1 MLYRKRLANTPSL
14 SAYLSSDLP
23 DFSQATVL
31 VVGDIMLDRY
41 WFGDT
46 QRISPEAP
54 VPVVKINDIE
64 DRPGGAANVALNMAK
79 LGCQVHLL
87 GYTGD
92 DDHAQQ
98 LAQCLQSAGVAEE
111 SPTLHTAFIKH
122 PDKPTITKLRVM
134 SRNQQQIRLDFEQ
147 NFADIDHQPL
157 LDAFQAYLTKVD
169 LIVLSDYRKG
179 TLHQAKTL
187 IALAKAQHKPII
199 VDPKS
204 RDFADYTGADLITP
218 NLKEMQAAVG
228 TWSDES
234 ELIQQARVQ
243 MNQHK
248 LDNML
253 ITRSEQGMTL
263 VPSTQ
268 EPIYLPTE
276 AREVYDVTGAGD
288 TVIAVLAAAW
298 ASGASLTQATLLANT
313 AAGIVVGKMGTASV
327 TCDELLE
334 HLAPCQTTST
344 PLDNEDVLVQQVADA
359 QAKGETVVM
368 TNGCFDLLHA
378 GHVSYLNEARALG
391 DRLIVAVNTDDS
403 VRRLKGDTRP
413 INTVENRMT
422 VLAALGAVDWV
433 IAFSE
438 DTPERLICK
447 IKPDLLVKG
456 GDNDP
461 QHIPGNQC
469 VWENGGDVKVLSFKN
484 DVSTTQT
491 IARIQRRRKES
502 S

>member
-1 MLYRKRLANTPSL
+1 MSHRNRLINNKPLPSQ
-14 SAYLSSDLP
+14 LP

-41 WFGDT
+41 WLGDT

-79 LGCQVHLL
+79 LGCHVHLL

-92 DDHAQQ
+92 DEHAQQ
-98 LAQCLQSAGVAEE
+98 LEQLLQSH
-111 SPTLHTAFIKH
+111 LHTEFIKLKQ
-122 PDKPTITKLRVM
+122 KPTITKLRVM

-147 NFADIDHQPL
+147 SFNDIDHQTL
-157 LDAFQAYLTKVD
+157 FDAFQAYLPNID
-169 LIVLSDYRKG
+169 LIILSDYRKG
-179 TLHQAKTL
+179 TLQQAKTL
-187 IALAKAQHKPII
+187 IERAKAHNKPII

-204 RDFADYTGADLITP
+204 HHFADYTGADLITP

-228 TWSDES
+228 QWSDEAD
-234 ELIQQARVQ
+234 LIHKARQQ
-243 MNQHK
+243 MNDHQ
-248 LDNML
+248 LDNIL

-263 VPSTQ
+263 VQTAQ
-268 EPIYLPTE
+268 EPVYLPTE

-298 ASGASLTQATLLANT
+298 ASGSTLTQAMTFANT

-327 TCDELLE
+327 TREELIE
-334 HLAPCQTTST
+334 YLAPCQTLSEHIN
-344 PLDNEDVLVQQVADA
+344 DEDHLLQLVEAA

-378 GHVSYLNEARALG
+378 GHVSYLHEARALG

-422 VLAALGAVDWV
+422 VLAALASVDWV
-433 IAFSE
+433 IAFSD

-447 IKPDLLVKG
+447 IKPDILVKG

-461 QHIPGNQC
+461 QRIPGNHC
-469 VWENGGDVKVLSFKN
+469 VWDNGGEVKVLSFKN
-484 DVSTTQT
+484 DVSTTKT
-491 IARIQRRRKES
+491 IARIQSRRKES
-502 S
+502 SSH

>member
-41 WFGDT
+41 WLGDT

-54 VPVVKINDIE
+54 VPVVKINESE

-79 LGCQVHLL
+79 LGCHVHLL
-87 GYTGD
+87 GYTGE

-98 LAQCLQSAGVAEE
+98 LEQCLQNDE
-111 SPTLHTAFIKH
+111 STPLQVTFIKH
-122 PDKPTITKLRVM
+122 PQKPTITKLRVM

-147 NFADIDHQPL
+147 NFADMDHQPL
-157 LDAFQAYLTKVD
+157 LEAFQTDLAKVD
-169 LIVLSDYRKG
+169 LVVLSDYRKG
-179 TLHQAKTL
+179 TLHQANQL
-187 IALAKAQHKPII
+187 IALAKAQNKPIM

-228 TWSDES
+228 TWADETA
-234 ELIQQARVQ
+234 LIQKTRTT
-243 MNQHK
+243 MNQHQI
-248 LDNML
+248 DNIL

-263 VPSTQ
+263 VSNTQ
-268 EPIYLPTE
+268 EPVYLPTE

-288 TVIAVLAAAW
+288 TVIALLAAAW
-298 ASGASLTQATLLANT
+298 ASGASLTQATMLANI

-327 TCDELLE
+327 TCEELLE
-334 HLAPCQTTST
+334 QLAPCQTTAI
-344 PLDNEDVLVQQVADA
+344 PLDNEDALLQQVEHAK
-359 QAKGETVVM
+359 AKGETIVM

-378 GHVSYLNEARALG
+378 GHVRYLNEARALG

-403 VRRLKGDTRP
+403 VRRLKGETRP

-447 IKPDLLVKG
+447 IKPNLLVKG

-469 VWENGGDVKVLSFKN
+469 VWDNGGDVKVLSFKD

-491 IARIQRRRKES
+491 IARIQSRRKES
-502 S
+502 SLS